1 MNRKVKEKLNS
12 KRGASVV
19 LALFLLLVCTFAGTS
34 ALTAARANV
43 GRYSTM
49 RETQQDYLS
58 VTSAAKLI
66 IEDIKS
72 CAPDENTGT
81 PKVTGTVPRTGVS
94 TVDTPYDSF
103 FEIIRDDVARL
114 MQNEVAQDS
123 DVRANAAWS
132 GFKSNSDPIVE
143 KTFHIDVKDNENK
156 VVGMETV
163 TGSYKLDNNGNI
175 LVRLSCGSYNYYF
188 EMGITVEVDSVTD
201 IEAICEVS
209 DIQYESTEIRPDIK
223 SEVS

>member
-72 CAPDENTGT
+72 CAPDEGTGK
-81 PKVTGTVPRTGVS
+81 KVTGTVPRTGVS
-94 TVDTPYDSF
+94 TVSVPDDNF
-103 FEIIRDDVARL
+103 FKIISADVARL
-114 MQNEVAQDS
+114 MQNAVAQDS
-123 DVRANAAWS
+123 DVKANAAWS

-143 KTFHIDVKDNENK
+143 KTFHIDIKDNENK
-156 VVGMETV
+156 VVDMETV
-163 TGSYKLDNNGNI
+163 TGSYKLDNNGKI

-188 EMGITVEVDSVTD
+188 EMGITVKVDSVTD